1 VNRIRIGAFLT
12 VILGGIFA
20 AAGLM
25 DNLRD
30 FGIGLAV
37 AASGGLVYGLVDYID
52 GWDR

>member
-1 VNRIRIGAFLT
+1 MNRIRIGAFLT

-37 AASGGLVYGLVDYID
+37 AGTGGLVYGLIDYID

>member
-1 VNRIRIGAFLT
+1 MNRIRIGAFLT

-25 DNLRD
+25 NNLRD
-30 FGIGLAV
+30 FGIGVAV
-37 AASGGLVYGLVDYID
+37 AGVAGLVYGLVDYID

>member
-1 VNRIRIGAFLT
+1 MNRIRICSFLT

-30 FGIGLAV
+30 FGIGVAV

>member
-1 VNRIRIGAFLT
+1 MNRIRIGATLT

-25 DNLRD
+25 NSLRD

-37 AASGGLVYGLVDYID
+37 AATGGLVYGLVDSID
-52 GWDR
+52 GWNR

>member
-1 VNRIRIGAFLT
+1 MNRIRIGACLT

-25 DNLRD
+25 NNLRD

-37 AASGGLVYGLVDYID
+37 AATGGLVYGLADYID

>member
-1 VNRIRIGAFLT
+1 MNRIRIGAFLT

-37 AASGGLVYGLVDYID
+37 AASGGLVYGLVDYIV

>member
-1 VNRIRIGAFLT
+1 MNRIRIGAFLT

-25 DNLRD
+25 NSMRD

-37 AASGGLVYGLVDYID
+37 AASGGLVYWLVDYID

>member
-1 VNRIRIGAFLT
+1 MNRIRIGAFLT
-12 VILGGIFA
+12 IILGGIFA

-30 FGIGLAV
+30 FCIGVAV
-37 AASGGLVYGLVDYID
+37 AATGGLVYGLVDYID

>member
-1 VNRIRIGAFLT
+1 MSRIRIGATLT

-37 AASGGLVYGLVDYID
+37 AATGGLVYGLVDYID